1 MKGMRWTAGLYLTGV
16 LVSGFGSTA
25 MWLASGIWVKSL
37 TGSDS
42 LAALAV
48 FALWAPALV
57 GPVLGTVA
65 DRVRRRP
72 LMVGANAAMA
82 ALLPT
87 LLWVDSADR
96 VWLLFAVLV
105 LYGIQG
111 TVHDAAEV
119 ALAASALDKRL
130 LGDFNGLRT
139 TVNEGVKLLAP
150 LLAAGLFARYGAGP
164 VALLDAA
171 TFALAAGLFAL
182 MRVREERPVRP
193 ASAHW
198 LRDTGEGLRT
208 LRASPVLRPLVLTG
222 AFTMLLAGVNG
233 AAIHAVV
240 DTSLGHSPTY
250 TGVLYAAQGAG
261 SVVAGLAAGP
271 LLRRVPGRWV
281 AAAGLALFALAAG
294 ARAVPHD
301 GVALGASGLIGV
313 GLPLVLVA
321 AMTAV
326 QREAPADA
334 VGRAAATA
342 HTLLFVPNA
351 IALAAG
357 AALVALV
364 DVRVLLPL
372 LAGAGLAGAAV
383 LAAWG
388 AARAEA
394 PARADA

>member
-1 MKGMRWTAGLYLTGV
+1 MRWTAGLYLTGV

-42 LAALAV
+42 LAALTV
-48 FALWAPALV
+48 FALWAPVLV
-57 GPVLGTVA
+57 GPLLGTVA

-72 LMVGANAAMA
+72 LMVWSNAAMA
-82 ALLPT
+82 ALLPA
-87 LLWVDSADR
+87 LLWVDRADR

-119 ALAASALDKRL
+119 ALAASALDRRL

-139 TVNEGVKLLAP
+139 TVSEGVKLIAP
-150 LLAAGLFARYGAGP
+150 LVAAGLFARYGAGP

-171 TFALAAGLFAL
+171 TFALAAGVFAL
-182 MRVREERPVRP
+182 MRVREEKPVRP

-208 LRASPVLRPLVLTG
+208 IGSSPVLRPLVLTG
-222 AFTMLLAGVNG
+222 SFTMLLAGVNG
-233 AAIHAVV
+233 AAVYAVV
-240 DTSLGHSPTY
+240 DQGLGHSPAY
-250 TGVLYAAQGAG
+250 AGVLYAAQGVG
-261 SVVAGLAAGP
+261 SVVTGLAAGP
-271 LLRRVPGRWV
+271 VLRRVPGRS
-281 AAAGLALFALAAG
+281 AAAVGLALFALAVG

-301 GVALGASGLIGV
+301 GVALAASVLIGV
-313 GLPLVLVA
+313 GLPLVLIA

-351 IALAAG
+351 IALALG

-364 DVRVLLPL
+364 DLRVLLPL
-372 LAGAGLAGAAV
+372 LALAGLAGATA
-383 LAAWG
+383 LAG
-388 AARAEA
+388 RGVAARVDA
-394 PARADA
+394 PAGTDA

>member
-1 MKGMRWTAGLYLTGV
+1 MRWTAGLYLTGV

-42 LAALAV
+42 LAALTV
-48 FALWAPALV
+48 FALWAPVIV
-57 GPVLGTVA
+57 GPLLGTVA

-72 LMVGANAAMA
+72 LMVWSNAAMA
-82 ALLPT
+82 ALLPA
-87 LLWVDSADR
+87 LLWVDRADR

-111 TVHDAAEV
+111 TVHDAAEA
-119 ALAASALDKRL
+119 ALAASALDRRL

-139 TVNEGVKLLAP
+139 TVGEGVKLIAP
-150 LLAAGLFARYGAGP
+150 LVAAGLFARYGAGP

-171 TFALAAGLFAL
+171 TFALAAGVFAL
-182 MRVREERPVRP
+182 MRVREEKPVRP

-208 LRASPVLRPLVLTG
+208 IGSSPVLRPLVLTG
-222 AFTMLLAGVNG
+222 SFTMLLAGVNG
-233 AAIHAVV
+233 AAVYTVV
-240 DTSLGHSPTY
+240 DQGLGHSPAY
-250 TGVLYAAQGAG
+250 AGVLYTAQGVG
-261 SVVAGLAAGP
+261 SVVTGLAAGTV
-271 LLRRVPGRWV
+271 LRRVPGRSA
-281 AAAGLALFALAAG
+281 AAAGLALFALAVG

-301 GVALGASGLIGV
+301 GVALAASVLIGV
-313 GLPLVLVA
+313 GLPLVLIA

-351 IALAAG
+351 IALALG

-364 DVRVLLPL
+364 DLRVLLPL
-372 LAGAGLAGAAV
+372 LTLAGLAGAIA
-383 LAAWG
+383 LAGRG
-388 AARAEA
+388 AAAGVDA
-394 PARADA
+394 PAGTDA